1 MAEAAKVM
9 DMARN
14 LPNLPNLPRGQR
26 GAEEGDVEEDVG
38 EVLELSLAVQVTKW

>member
-1 MAEAAKVM
+1 MAEAKRVM
-9 DMARN
+9 EMAE
-14 LPNLPNLPRGQR
+14 NLPNLPRGQR

>member
-1 MAEAAKVM
+1 MAEAVKVM
-9 DMARN
+9 AR
-14 LPNLPNLPRGQR
+14 NLPNLPRGQR